1 MARVKSRLTGEA
13 ADFDAPETK
22 EDIIKAI
29 KDSEVNRD
37 VEIDYELTEEIENFP
52 DYMDEVP
59 AKLGFI
65 HSKIVCINIPPVGEF
80 TEPIPDGALSNQEL
94 YVSVRVGGVE
104 EAEVVE
110 ESYFDP
116 ELGHVLQFA
125 NYTMDL
131 KERKFARIA
140 SRISMSVSASEG
152 EGRRKKVI
160 LKETPVQSVEISG
173 SGVLVQAKR
182 GSGIHEGM
190 AVFLTVTNPKFPKF
204 SEEDE
209 YRGKTTLPSR
219 VVRIIKDP
227 AQPDND
233 NIAIAWI
240 FENPFEEAK
249 VTDKVSSFCMQQKLV
264 EHQQTVEQ
272 ELSDKYGGGFKK
284 KVKRF

>member
-1 MARVKSRLTGEA
+1 MGLKSRLTGEA
-13 ADFDAPETK
+13 TEFEIPETK
-22 EDIIKAI
+22 EEIIKAI

-37 VEIDYELTEEIENFP
+37 VAIDYELTEEVENFP

-65 HSKIVCINIPPVGEF
+65 HSKIVCVNIPPVGEF
-80 TEPIPDGALSNQEL
+80 TEPIPDGALSAQEL
-94 YVSVRVGGVE
+94 YASIRVGGVE

-116 ELGHVLQFA
+116 ELGHVLQFS
-125 NYTMDL
+125 NYTMDIR
-131 KERKFARIA
+131 ERKFTRIA
-140 SRISMSVSASEG
+140 SRISMSISASEG

-160 LKETPVQSVEISG
+160 LAETPVQSIEVSG
-173 SGVLVQAKR
+173 SGVLVEVKR

-190 AVFLTVTNPKFPKF
+190 SVDLTVTNPKFPKF

-209 YRGKTTLPSR
+209 YHGKTTLVSR
-219 VVRIIKDP
+219 IARVIKNPDK
-227 AQPDND
+227 PDND
-233 NIAIAWI
+233 NIAVAWV
-240 FENPFEEAK
+240 FENPFDEAK
-249 VTDKVSSFCMQQKLV
+249 VTDKISSFCMQQKLV
-264 EHQQTVEQ
+264 EHQQSVEQ

>member
-1 MARVKSRLTGEA
+1 
-13 ADFDAPETK
+13 
-22 EDIIKAI
+22 
-29 KDSEVNRD
+29 
-37 VEIDYELTEEIENFP
+37 
-52 DYMDEVP
+52 MDEVP

-65 HSKIVCINIPPVGEF
+65 HSKIVCVNIPPVGEF
-80 TEPIPDGALSNQEL
+80 TEPIPDGALSDQEL
-94 YVSVRVGGVE
+94 YASIRVGGVE

-116 ELGHVLQFA
+116 ELGHVLQFS
-125 NYTMDL
+125 NYTMDIR
-131 KERKFARIA
+131 ERKFTRIA
-140 SRISMSVSASEG
+140 SRISMSISASEG
-152 EGRRKKVI
+152 EGRKKKVI
-160 LKETPVQSVEISG
+160 LAETPVQSIEVSG
-173 SGVLVQAKR
+173 SGVLVEVKR

-190 AVFLTVTNPKFPKF
+190 SVDLTVTNPKFPKF

>member
-1 MARVKSRLTGEA
+1 MGLKSRLTGEA
-13 ADFDAPETK
+13 TEFEIPDTK
-22 EDIIKAI
+22 EEIIKAI

-37 VEIDYELTEEIENFP
+37 VAIDYELTEEVENFP

-65 HSKIVCINIPPVGEF
+65 HSKIVCVNIPPVGEF
-80 TEPIPDGALSNQEL
+80 TEPIPDGALSDQEL
-94 YVSVRVGGVE
+94 YASIRVGGVE

-116 ELGHVLQFA
+116 ELGHILQFS
-125 NYTMDL
+125 NYTMDIR
-131 KERKFARIA
+131 ERKFTRIA
-140 SRISMSVSASEG
+140 SRISMSISASEG

-160 LKETPVQSVEISG
+160 LAETPVQSIEVSG
-173 SGVLVQAKR
+173 SGVLVEVKR

-190 AVFLTVTNPKFPKF
+190 SVDLTVTNPKFPKF

-209 YRGKTTLPSR
+209 YHGKTTLVSR
-219 VVRIIKDP
+219 IARVIKNPDK
-227 AQPDND
+227 PDND
-233 NIAIAWI
+233 NIAVAWV
-240 FENPFEEAK
+240 FENPFDEAK
-249 VTDKVSSFCMQQKLV
+249 VTDKISSFCMQQKLV
-264 EHQQTVEQ
+264 EHQQSVEQ

>member
-1 MARVKSRLTGEA
+1 MGLKSRLTGEA
-13 ADFDAPETK
+13 TEFEIPETK
-22 EDIIKAI
+22 EEIIKAI

-37 VEIDYELTEEIENFP
+37 VEIDYELTEEVENFP

-65 HSKIVCINIPPVGEF
+65 HSKIVCVNIPPVGEF
-80 TEPIPDGALSNQEL
+80 TEPIPDGALSDQEL
-94 YVSVRVGGVE
+94 YASIRVGGVE

-116 ELGHVLQFA
+116 ELGHVLQFS
-125 NYTMDL
+125 NYTMDIR
-131 KERKFARIA
+131 ERKFTRIA
-140 SRISMSVSASEG
+140 SRISMSISASEG

-160 LKETPVQSVEISG
+160 LAETPVQSIEVSG
-173 SGVLVQAKR
+173 SGVLVEVKR

-190 AVFLTVTNPKFPKF
+190 AVDLTVTNPKFPKF

-209 YRGKTTLPSR
+209 YHGKTTLVSR
-219 VVRIIKDP
+219 IARVIKNPDK
-227 AQPDND
+227 PDND
-233 NIAIAWI
+233 NIAVAWV
-240 FENPFEEAK
+240 FENPFDEAK
-249 VTDKVSSFCMQQKLV
+249 VTDKISSFCMQQKLV
-264 EHQQTVEQ
+264 EHQQNVEQ